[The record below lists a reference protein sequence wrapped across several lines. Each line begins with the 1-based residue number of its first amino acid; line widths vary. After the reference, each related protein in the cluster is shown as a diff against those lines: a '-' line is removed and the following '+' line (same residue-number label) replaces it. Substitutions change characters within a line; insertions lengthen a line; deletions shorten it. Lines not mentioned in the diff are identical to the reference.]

1 MLEYYG
7 EKWRGLVEW
16 GNSTFDGNLLS
27 ISMHARTK
35 FWFAPVFKHE
45 THTHNLR
52 LSNQFALR
60 YSKQHPKWPKTVY
73 LRTHQNK
80 KDEQEFSLVV
90 FVCWPKNPVFE
101 MGLLFSPYSIS
112 LLLPKNVKLV
122 VFLTLKKL
130 CSFRLFCYSTLHTLV
145 NLTDSISI
153 NEMVDWNLLGTF
165 IFLFTMLSLFFKC
178 PLTE

>member
-1 MLEYYG
+1 
-7 EKWRGLVEW
+7 
-16 GNSTFDGNLLS
+16 
-27 ISMHARTK
+27 
-35 FWFAPVFKHE
+35 
-45 THTHNLR
+45 
-52 LSNQFALR
+52 
-60 YSKQHPKWPKTVY
+60 
-73 LRTHQNK
+73 
-80 KDEQEFSLVV
+80 
-90 FVCWPKNPVFE
+90 

-178 PLTE
+178 PLTEQKWKEEKFHSDATASRLFFQVMYLFFIPDYALLHNTVSKFKQVSRTVELRFAFNQINFSLFIFQ